1 MTSPPG
7 RFDAT
12 NRGELP
18 AAKTG
23 REYLGSMDRV
33 DAIFGP
39 EEESWGCFTARRRA
53 SCSKRKTPAPE
64 SRDGRSLFDAP
75 LLLWKAERCTHA
87 DSARSISM
95 VRHRTALFKPE
106 RSPLFFCR
114 EDPAIR
120 VCAEHVRCRRFYL
133 SKPRR
138 TASHICFNRV
148 NPAPLTERKRDD
160 PLTAA
165 CKRWGNPVRG
175 VCLQARTR
183 SDTNHTDPTTRRPHT
198 WGPCVCDRSGAM
210 PRHSDD
216 AHQGPSDAH
225 RLRCAPAALFL
236 FPLLKLTDSHACN
249 CNATG
254 EALDRRHERRA
265 RSRHVKTHRPP
276 FVRRRRA
283 ACSEVRTG
291 VAHSAQCRDA

>member
-1 MTSPPG
+1 
-7 RFDAT
+7 
-12 NRGELP
+12 
-18 AAKTG
+18 
-23 REYLGSMDRV
+23 MDRV

-39 EEESWGCFTARRRA
+39 QEESWGCFTARRRA

-64 SRDGRSLFDAP
+64 SRDGRSLLDAP

-114 EDPAIR
+114 EYPAIWAC
-120 VCAEHVRCRRFYL
+120 VEHVRCQRFYL
-133 SKPRR
+133 SKPQR

-183 SDTNHTDPTTRRPHT
+183 SDTQQTLPPDGPTLGGRASVIAPAPCRDIQTTPIKGRRTRIDCGAPRRPFFCFH
-198 WGPCVCDRSGAM
+198 
-210 PRHSDD
+210 
-216 AHQGPSDAH
+216 
-225 RLRCAPAALFL
+225 
-236 FPLLKLTDSHACN
+236 
-249 CNATG
+249 
-254 EALDRRHERRA
+254 
-265 RSRHVKTHRPP
+265 
-276 FVRRRRA
+276 
-283 ACSEVRTG
+283 CSN
-291 VAHSAQCRDA
+291 

>member
-1 MTSPPG
+1 M
-7 RFDAT
+7 
-12 NRGELP
+12 RGELP
-18 AAKTG
+18 ATKTG
-23 REYLGSMDRV
+23 RGYLITRQDLAEYLGSMDRV

-64 SRDGRSLFDAP
+64 SRDGRSLLDAP

-148 NPAPLTERKRDD
+148 NPAPLTERKGTIPS
-160 PLTAA
+160 PLPASAGEIPSVA
-165 CKRWGNPVRG
+165 C
-175 VCLQARTR
+175 AY
-183 SDTNHTDPTTRRPHT
+183 
-198 WGPCVCDRSGAM
+198 
-210 PRHSDD
+210 
-216 AHQGPSDAH
+216 
-225 RLRCAPAALFL
+225 
-236 FPLLKLTDSHACN
+236 
-249 CNATG
+249 
-254 EALDRRHERRA
+254 RHERG
-265 RSRHVKTHRPP
+265 VILNRPYHP
-276 FVRRRRA
+276 TAPHLGAVRL
-283 ACSEVRTG
+283 
-291 VAHSAQCRDA
+291 